1 MLLDQA
7 LLDKVSAEAKE
18 SPRLRMN
25 FNLHES
31 LDSKVQRL
39 FNAMEPGTIVPIQ
52 RHQNTAETMLLVR
65 GYSLSPESPARIIPF
80 VIILIFYSAFHS
92 RNSRSHHSYECSH
105 PQNNHEML
113 RLSKYYPMKSPA
125 RKPKF
130 LVVHVVP
137 RMVC

>member
-7 LLDKVSAEAKE
+7 LLDKVSAEAKA

-39 FNAMEPGTIVPIQ
+39 FNAMEPGTVVPIQ

-65 GYSLSPESPARIIPF
+65 GKMNVYFLKESNMNFLRINEIGLKL
-80 VIILIFYSAFHS
+80 ILKI
-92 RNSRSHHSYECSH
+92 
-105 PQNNHEML
+105 
-113 RLSKYYPMKSPA
+113 
-125 RKPKF
+125 
-130 LVVHVVP
+130 
-137 RMVC
+137 

>member
-39 FNAMEPGTIVPIQ
+39 FNAMEPGTVVPIQ

-65 GYSLSPESPARIIPF
+65 GKMNVYFLKESNMNFLRINEIGLKL
-80 VIILIFYSAFHS
+80 ILKI
-92 RNSRSHHSYECSH
+92 
-105 PQNNHEML
+105 
-113 RLSKYYPMKSPA
+113 
-125 RKPKF
+125 
-130 LVVHVVP
+130 
-137 RMVC
+137 